1 MRAELDEMT
10 DVMLGREPMPI
21 DNGVLSLMEVAT
33 AYYARA
39 SEITNDLHR
48 AETDGTI
55 MKGSKGYKF
64 RTGELRQFM
73 QMAKVHID
81 LGSRRVTAAKLEFDM
96 EAEGL

>member
-1 MRAELDEMT
+1 MS
-10 DVMLGREPMPI
+10 DVLLGREDMPVS
-21 DNGVLSLMEVAT
+21 NGVMSLMEVST

-39 SEITNDLHR
+39 SEITNMIHR

-55 MKGSKGYKF
+55 LKGSSPYKF

-73 QMAKVHID
+73 EMAKAHID
-81 LGSRRVTAAKLEFDM
+81 LGSRRVTSAKLEFDM